1 MKPFFYSSCNQNVIT
16 IYYDLRMERKNV
28 EIVIIEDEEDILELL
43 EYHLAKEGYDVMGFL
58 STDNVER
65 FVEEES
71 PALLIVD
78 RNLPGVE
85 GSEFVANMR
94 EIGYN
99 TPVIFL
105 TAKDKDNELEEG
117 FKRGGDDYITKPFN
131 TKELLLRIEALLR
144 RSGVKQSEKL
154 RYRDLILDNHTR
166 ELYVDKT
173 RVDLTNLEYKLLYT
187 FVKNSHQTLQ
197 REFLRDEVWGDDSEH
212 FHEKTINVAIN
223 RLKKKIDPAGVKGY
237 FVPIWGVGYKLG

>member
-1 MKPFFYSSCNQNVIT
+1 
-16 IYYDLRMERKNV
+16 MEKKNT

-43 EYHLAKEGYDVMGFL
+43 EYHLAKEGYDVTGFL
-58 STDNVER
+58 SADNVER
-65 FVEEES
+65 FMEEES

-94 EIGYN
+94 EIGYD

-105 TAKDKDNELEEG
+105 TAKDQESELEEG

-131 TKELLLRIEALLR
+131 TKELLLRVEALLR

-154 RYRDLILDNHTR
+154 RYRDLILDNQSR
-166 ELYVDKT
+166 ELYVDNRK
-173 RVDLTNLEYKLLYT
+173 VELTNLEYKLLYT
-187 FVKNSHQTLQ
+187 FVKNSQQTLQ
-197 REFLRDEVWGDDSEH
+197 RDFLRDEVWGDDSDH
-212 FHEKTINVAIN
+212 FHDKTINVAIN
-223 RLKKKIDPAGVKGY
+223 RLKKKIDPVGEKGY